1 MLEAI
6 IFDMDGVL
14 IDSEYSYF
22 EAKDSIL
29 KDEGIIVPSSYHS
42 KFMGTS
48 YLYTWETMK
57 KELGL
62 TQSADT
68 YIKEMINRR
77 EEIIKR
83 DGIKPIK
90 GAQDLI
96 KRLKSAGAKLAVASS
111 SPLTE
116 IEKSL
121 TEIGIYTDFSII
133 TSGEE
138 VEHSKPAPDVY
149 LLAAK
154 RLGVKPKNCIAIEDS
169 PNGSIAVKK
178 ANMVGIGFA
187 NPDYPTLNLVSDVVV
202 NTFSNL
208 DYAKCRAIYQQ
219 FAK

>member
-29 KDEGIIVPSSYHS
+29 KDEGITVPGSYHS

-48 YLYTWETMK
+48 YQYTWETMK
-57 KELGL
+57 AELGL
-62 TQSADT
+62 KKSAPV
-68 YIKEMINRR
+68 YIAEMIKRR

-83 DGIKPIK
+83 DGIKSIK
-90 GAQDLI
+90 GAKDFV
-96 KRLKSAGAKLAVASS
+96 KRLKTADAILAAASS

-121 TEIGIYTDFSII
+121 TEIGIYTDFAII

-154 RLGVKPKNCIAIEDS
+154 RLGITAKNCLAIEDS

-178 ANMVGIGFA
+178 AEMVGIGFA
-187 NPDYPTLNLVSDVVV
+187 NPDYPTLDLVSDRIVT
-202 NTFSNL
+202 TFSDL
-208 DYAKCRAIYQQ
+208 DYAKC
-219 FAK
+219 

>member
-29 KDEGIIVPSSYHS
+29 KDEGITVPGSYHS

-48 YLYTWETMK
+48 YQYTWETMK
-57 KELGL
+57 AELGL
-62 TQSADT
+62 KKSAPV
-68 YIKEMINRR
+68 YIAEMIKRR

-90 GAQDLI
+90 GAKDFV
-96 KRLKSAGAKLAVASS
+96 KRLKTADAILAAASS

-121 TEIGIYTDFSII
+121 TEIGIYTDFAII

-154 RLGVKPKNCIAIEDS
+154 RLGITAKNCLAIEDS

-178 ANMVGIGFA
+178 AEMVGIGFA
-187 NPDYPTLNLVSDVVV
+187 NPDYPTLDLVSDRIVT
-202 NTFSNL
+202 TFSDL
-208 DYAKCRAIYQQ
+208 DYAKC
-219 FAK
+219 

>member
-1 MLEAI
+1 M
-6 IFDMDGVL
+6 
-14 IDSEYSYF
+14 
-22 EAKDSIL
+22 
-29 KDEGIIVPSSYHS
+29 
-42 KFMGTS
+42 
-48 YLYTWETMK
+48 
-57 KELGL
+57 
-62 TQSADT
+62 
-68 YIKEMINRR
+68 
-77 EEIIKR
+77 
-83 DGIKPIK
+83 
-90 GAQDLI
+90 
-96 KRLKSAGAKLAVASS
+96 KSAGAKLAVASS

-154 RLGVKPKNCIAIEDS
+154 RLGVKSKNCIAIEDS

-187 NPDYPTLNLVSDVVV
+187 NPDYPTLDLVSDVVV
-202 NTFSNL
+202 NTFSDL
-208 DYAKCRAIYQQ
+208 DYVKCQGIYQQ

>member
-29 KDEGIIVPSSYHS
+29 KVEGITVPSSYHS

-48 YLYTWETMK
+48 YQYTWETMK
-57 KELGL
+57 KELAL
-62 TQSADT
+62 PQSPA
-68 YIKEMINRR
+68 YYSAEMVKRR
-77 EEIIKR
+77 QEIVKR
-83 DGIKPIK
+83 DGTKPIK
-90 GAQDLI
+90 GAAAFV
-96 KRLKSAGAKLAVASS
+96 KGLKTAKVKLAVASS
-111 SPLTE
+111 SPLSE

-121 TEIGIYTDFSII
+121 TEIGIYQDFEVI

-138 VEHSKPAPDVY
+138 VEYSKPEPDVY

-154 RLGVKPKNCIAIEDS
+154 RLAVTPQNCVALEDS

-178 ANMVGIGFA
+178 AGMVGIGFA
-187 NPDYPTLNLVSDVVV
+187 NPDYPQLDLVSDFIVT
-202 NTFSNL
+202 TFSDL
-208 DYAKCRAIYQQ
+208 DYEKCQKIYQK
-219 FAK
+219 FHK

>member
-29 KDEGIIVPSSYHS
+29 KDEGITVPGSYHS

-48 YLYTWETMK
+48 YQYTWETMK
-57 KELGL
+57 AELGL
-62 TQSADT
+62 KKSAPV
-68 YIKEMINRR
+68 YIAEMIKRR

-90 GAQDLI
+90 GAKDFV
-96 KRLKSAGAKLAVASS
+96 KRLKTADAILAVASS

-121 TEIGIYTDFSII
+121 TEIGIYTDFAII
-133 TSGEE
+133 ASGEE

-154 RLGVKPKNCIAIEDS
+154 RLGVTAKNCLAIEDS

-178 ANMVGIGFA
+178 AEMVGIGFA
-187 NPDYPTLNLVSDVVV
+187 NPDYPTLDLVSDRIVT
-202 NTFSNL
+202 TFSDL
-208 DYAKCRAIYQQ
+208 DYAKCQEIYQQ
-219 FAK
+219 FR

>member
-29 KDEGIIVPSSYHS
+29 KDEGITVPGSYHS

-48 YLYTWETMK
+48 YQYTWETMK
-57 KELGL
+57 AELGL
-62 TQSADT
+62 KKSAPV
-68 YIKEMINRR
+68 YIAEMIKRR

-90 GAQDLI
+90 GAKDFV
-96 KRLKSAGAKLAVASS
+96 KRLKTADAILAVASS

-121 TEIGIYTDFSII
+121 TEIGIYTDFAII

-154 RLGVKPKNCIAIEDS
+154 RLGVTAKNCLAIEDS

-178 ANMVGIGFA
+178 AEMVGIGFA
-187 NPDYPTLNLVSDVVV
+187 NPDYPTLDLVSDRIVT
-202 NTFSNL
+202 TFSDL
-208 DYAKCRAIYQQ
+208 DYAKCQEIYQQ
-219 FAK
+219 FR

>member
-29 KDEGIIVPSSYHS
+29 KDEGITVPGSYHS

-48 YLYTWETMK
+48 YQYTWETMK
-57 KELGL
+57 AELGL
-62 TQSADT
+62 KKSAPI
-68 YIKEMINRR
+68 YIAEMIKRR

-90 GAQDLI
+90 GAKDFV
-96 KRLKSAGAKLAVASS
+96 KRLKTADAILAVASS

-121 TEIGIYTDFSII
+121 TEIGIYTDFAII

-154 RLGVKPKNCIAIEDS
+154 RLGVTAKNCLAIEDS

-178 ANMVGIGFA
+178 AEMVGIGFA
-187 NPDYPTLNLVSDVVV
+187 NPDYPTLDLVSDRIVT
-202 NTFSNL
+202 TFSDL
-208 DYAKCRAIYQQ
+208 DYAKCQEIYQQ
-219 FAK
+219 FR

>member
-29 KDEGIIVPSSYHS
+29 KDEGITVPGSYHS

-48 YLYTWETMK
+48 YQYTWETMK
-57 KELGL
+57 AELGL
-62 TQSADT
+62 KKSAPV
-68 YIKEMINRR
+68 YIAEMIKRR

-90 GAQDLI
+90 GAKDFV
-96 KRLKSAGAKLAVASS
+96 KRLKTADAILAVASS

-121 TEIGIYTDFSII
+121 TEIGIYTDFTII
-133 TSGEE
+133 ASGEE

-154 RLGVKPKNCIAIEDS
+154 RLGITAKNCLAIEDS

-178 ANMVGIGFA
+178 AEMVGIGFA
-187 NPDYPTLNLVSDVVV
+187 NPDYPTLDLVSDRIVT
-202 NTFSNL
+202 TFSHL
-208 DYAKCRAIYQQ
+208 DYAKCQEIHQQ
-219 FAK
+219 FR

>member
-29 KDEGIIVPSSYHS
+29 KDEGITVPGSYHS

-48 YLYTWETMK
+48 YQYTWETMK
-57 KELGL
+57 AELGL
-62 TQSADT
+62 KKSAPV
-68 YIKEMINRR
+68 YIAEMIKRR

-90 GAQDLI
+90 GAKDFV
-96 KRLKSAGAKLAVASS
+96 KRLKTADAILAVASS

-121 TEIGIYTDFSII
+121 TEIGIYTDFTII
-133 TSGEE
+133 ASGEE

-154 RLGVKPKNCIAIEDS
+154 RLGVTAKNCLAIEDS

-178 ANMVGIGFA
+178 AEMVGIGFA
-187 NPDYPTLNLVSDVVV
+187 NPDYPTLDLVSDRIVT
-202 NTFSNL
+202 TFSDL
-208 DYAKCRAIYQQ
+208 DYAKCQEIYQQ
-219 FAK
+219 FR

>member
-29 KDEGIIVPSSYHS
+29 KDEGITVPGSYHS

-48 YLYTWETMK
+48 YQYTWETMK
-57 KELGL
+57 AELGL
-62 TQSADT
+62 KKSAPV
-68 YIKEMINRR
+68 YIAEMIKRR

-90 GAQDLI
+90 GAKDFV
-96 KRLKSAGAKLAVASS
+96 KRLKTADAILAVASS

-121 TEIGIYTDFSII
+121 TEIGIYTDFAII
-133 TSGEE
+133 ASGEE

-154 RLGVKPKNCIAIEDS
+154 RLGITAKNCLAIEDS

-178 ANMVGIGFA
+178 AEMVGIGFA
-187 NPDYPTLNLVSDVVV
+187 NPDYPTLDLVSDRIVT
-202 NTFSNL
+202 TFSDL
-208 DYAKCRAIYQQ
+208 DYAKCQEIYQQ
-219 FAK
+219 FR

>member
-29 KDEGIIVPSSYHS
+29 KDEGITVPGSYHS

-48 YLYTWETMK
+48 YQYTWETMK
-57 KELGL
+57 AELGL
-62 TQSADT
+62 KKSAPV
-68 YIKEMINRR
+68 YIAEMIKRR

-90 GAQDLI
+90 GAKDFV
-96 KRLKSAGAKLAVASS
+96 KRLKTADAILAVASS

-121 TEIGIYTDFSII
+121 TETGIYTDFAII

-154 RLGVKPKNCIAIEDS
+154 RLGITAKNCLAIEDS

-178 ANMVGIGFA
+178 AEMVGIGFA
-187 NPDYPTLNLVSDVVV
+187 NPDYPTLDLVSDRIVT
-202 NTFSNL
+202 TFSDL
-208 DYAKCRAIYQQ
+208 DYAKCQEIHQQ
-219 FAK
+219 FR

>member
-29 KDEGIIVPSSYHS
+29 KDEGITVPGSYHS

-48 YLYTWETMK
+48 YQYTWETMK
-57 KELGL
+57 AELGL
-62 TQSADT
+62 KKSAPV
-68 YIKEMINRR
+68 YIAEMIKRR

-90 GAQDLI
+90 GAKDFV
-96 KRLKSAGAKLAVASS
+96 KRLKTADAILAVASS

-121 TEIGIYTDFSII
+121 TEIGIYTDFAII

-154 RLGVKPKNCIAIEDS
+154 RLGVTAKNCLAIEDS

-178 ANMVGIGFA
+178 AEMVGIGFA
-187 NPDYPTLNLVSDVVV
+187 NPDYPTLNLVSDRIVT
-202 NTFSNL
+202 TFSDL
-208 DYAKCRAIYQQ
+208 DYAKCQEIYQQ
-219 FAK
+219 FR